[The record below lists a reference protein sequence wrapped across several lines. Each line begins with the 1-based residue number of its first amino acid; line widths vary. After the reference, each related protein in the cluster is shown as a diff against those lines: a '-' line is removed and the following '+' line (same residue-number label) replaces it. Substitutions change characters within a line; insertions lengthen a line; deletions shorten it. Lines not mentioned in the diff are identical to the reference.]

1 MKPRSLA
8 FGIAIAAATSVGANQ
23 PLAVRVSPAV
33 AFAPANLVVR
43 ATVEPDADNREL
55 DVVADGSAFYRSS
68 TISLDGASAPKTMQF
83 EFRSL
88 PPGEY
93 EVMVSVVGADGR
105 QRAVARSHVNVI
117 ESGAAR

>member
-1 MKPRSLA
+1 MKPRCLA
-8 FGIAIAAATSVGANQ
+8 LGIAIAAATSIGANQ
-23 PLAVRVSPAV
+23 PLAIRVSPAV

-43 ATVEPDADNREL
+43 ATVEPDADNREMEI
-55 DVVADGSAFYRSS
+55 VADAASFYRSS
-68 TISLDGASAPKTMQF
+68 TISLEGASAPRTTQF

-93 EVMVSVVGADGR
+93 EVTAVVTGAGGR
-105 QRAVARSHVNVI
+105 RRAVARAHVNVI